1 MNIPMANQIPN
12 SLPMSNPF
20 PMANINSN
28 PMANPMANLL
38 SQSIPMALSPTS
50 MWMNYLAP
58 GYIGIACILCLI
70 FCSIECTQA
79 NWNTNKMDFST
90 WLILICWFI
99 ASIVVGC
106 LIYQVVM
113 DSTGGTSKS
122 IYLWTCIYF
131 AFATL
136 SLSSM
141 FLSWTN
147 DI

>member
-1 MNIPMANQIPN
+1 MQNFGQPSLQLQPNIQGFSPSTM
-12 SLPMSNPF
+12 LMSSMINP
-20 PMANINSN
+20 S
-28 PMANPMANLL
+28 
-38 SQSIPMALSPTS
+38 TS
-50 MWMNYLAP
+50 WMNYLAP

-90 WLILICWFI
+90 WLILICWII
-99 ASIVVGC
+99 ASVVVGC
-106 LIYQVVM
+106 FIYQVVM
-113 DSTGGTSKS
+113 DNVAGSSKS
-122 IYLWTCIYF
+122 IYLWTCVYF
-131 AFATL
+131 VFATL